1 MRYNY
6 GMAKLSDELIEK
18 FVIEIED
25 GLPTHY
31 TCDLLSISNGAYQS
45 WMKQGESDFL
55 NEIETINARFYLAV
69 KKAYAKF
76 IKESKRKIRN
86 GEAGWQGTAWWLERT
101 NKQFILNNDNA
112 DSIEPVIVNPGMS
125 KKR

>member
-1 MRYNY
+1 
-6 GMAKLSDELIEK
+6 MAKLNDELIEK
-18 FVIEIED
+18 FAIEIED
-25 GLPTHY
+25 GLPISY
-31 TCDLLSISNGAYQS
+31 TCDLLGISNGAYQA
-45 WMKQGESDFL
+45 WIKQGESDFL
-55 NEIETINARFYLAV
+55 NEIETINAHFYISV

-76 IKESKRKIRN
+76 IKDSKRKIRN

-101 NKQFILNNDNA
+101 NKQFILNNENA